1 MSNPKTYLGEFEL
14 MVLLAALR
22 LGRDAYGL
30 EIAREIER
38 RTEREVSRGSLYV
51 TFDRLE
57 KKGLLASSLAH
68 GSPDR
73 GGRARRYL
81 RVTDSGLRAL
91 QHTHGAITGLARGL
105 EAQLEGGER

>member
-22 LGRDAYGL
+22 LGPDAYGL

-38 RTEREVSRGSLYV
+38 RARRDVSRGSLYV

-57 KKGLLASSLAH
+57 QKGLLTSTLAQP
-68 GSPDR
+68 SADR

-81 RVTDSGLRAL
+81 EVTDAGLRAL
-91 QHTHGAITGLARGL
+91 RHTHGAIAGLTEGL
-105 EAQLEGGER
+105 EAQLEPRES